1 MNTTEPT
8 MSHLFEQLGLD
19 ASEQA
24 IARFIQ
30 AHQLAAGVA
39 LADAPCWNAGQRQ
52 FLAEQLKEDAQW
64 AEVVDQLNEALHA
77 DAVRAANG

>member
-8 MSHLFEQLGLD
+8 MSNLFEQLGLD
-19 ASEQA
+19 ASDQA

-30 AHQLAAGVA
+30 THQLAADVA
-39 LADAPCWNAGQRQ
+39 LADAPFWSVGQRQ
-52 FLAEQLKEDAQW
+52 FLTEQLKEDALW
-64 AEVVDQLNEALHA
+64 AEIVDQLNKALHA